1 MTDSVFNDLR
11 VSTSKMLGYDPENLT
26 PWQDARVNTVS
37 MLRLEQDRRQCLK
50 SPILLP
56 VTFPQTAINVH
67 MRWKCLCYSGFIA
80 LCTVMFNHRLFARL
94 GAAIAE
100 IEAFGDWNGRKP

>member
-50 SPILLP
+50 
-56 VTFPQTAINVH
+56 
-67 MRWKCLCYSGFIA
+67 
-80 LCTVMFNHRLFARL
+80 
-94 GAAIAE
+94 
-100 IEAFGDWNGRKP
+100 

>member
-50 SPILLP
+50 WPILLP
-56 VTFPQTAINVH
+56 VTLPPNRDQCPYAME
-67 MRWKCLCYSGFIA
+67 MRVLQRFYCFMY
-80 LCTVMFNHRLFARL
+80 
-94 GAAIAE
+94 
-100 IEAFGDWNGRKP
+100 GDV